1 MRVPTF
7 ALATILICIAAS
19 APAQSVIDIEG
30 QKAGSPPTQ
39 DQGQP
44 PAQTPV
50 QTPDNFQAATVDR
63 LGLEAEIAG
72 LRKEVAALKDEVA
85 SLKKEI
91 VSLKEPPPPR
101 PSVDLTPK
109 PEKGGELSIKLPT
122 PQDIARAREYFEE
135 AWRRLVEMV
144 AAVQKDIMRK
154 G

>member
-1 MRVPTF
+1 
-7 ALATILICIAAS
+7 
-19 APAQSVIDIEG
+19 
-30 QKAGSPPTQ
+30 
-39 DQGQP
+39 
-44 PAQTPV
+44 
-50 QTPDNFQAATVDR
+50 
-63 LGLEAEIAG
+63 
-72 LRKEVAALKDEVA
+72 VAALKDEVA

-91 VSLKEPPPPR
+91 AFLKEPPPPR
-101 PSVDLTPK
+101 PSADLTPS